1 MNSIQSTITTALPSK
16 RKQTPSGW
24 ISFDAPCCVH
34 NGESADKR
42 KRGGMMFNADGTVS
56 YHCFNCGY
64 TSSYVPGRNLTHKM
78 RKLLGWFGMPN
89 SEITKLALEAL
100 RIKEETVIDGNSPH
114 IQLPVFEKRE
124 LPVGARPIM
133 EWHDWKALEPSGLD
147 PEFIRAV
154 EYIVNDR
161 GLDLEDY
168 DFMWTCEGSYKTRLI
183 VPFYYQGDIVGYT
196 ARKLGD
202 GSPKYITDSQPGYLF
217 NLDGQG
223 WDRQFVIVTEGPF
236 DAISVGGV
244 AVLRNEV
251 NDQQAMLI
259 NSLQRQVIVVPDLD
273 QSGQQL
279 VDDAIKYGW
288 TVAFPEWPDPDIKDV
303 ADAVKRYGKIYTMQ
317 KIVHSA
323 TTGLKIQLLAKT
335 YFAE

>member
-1 MNSIQSTITTALPSK
+1 MNSIQSSITTALPSK

-34 NGESADKR
+34 NGEGADKR
-42 KRGGMMFNADGTVS
+42 KRGGMMFNGDGTVS

-64 TSSYVPGRNLTHKM
+64 TASFIPGRNLSYKM

-89 SEITKLALEAL
+89 SEITKVALEAL
-100 RIKEETVIDGNSPH
+100 RIKEESVIDGDTPH
-114 IQLPVFEKRE
+114 IQLPVFETRE
-124 LPVGARPIM
+124 LPVGAKPIM
-133 EWHDWKALEPSGLD
+133 EWHDWKALEPTGLD

-161 GLDLEDY
+161 GLDLGDY

-202 GSPKYITDSQPGYLF
+202 GSPKYITDSQPGYVF

-259 NSLQRQVIVVPDLD
+259 NSLQREVVVVPDRD
-273 QSGQQL
+273 QSGEQL
-279 VDDAIKYGW
+279 VTDAVKYGW
-288 TVAFPEWPDPDIKDV
+288 SVSFPEWPDADIKDV
-303 ADAVKRYGKIYTMQ
+303 ADAVKRYGKIYTLQ
-317 KIVHSA
+317 KIVQSK

>member
-1 MNSIQSTITTALPSK
+1 MNSIQSSITTTLPAK

-34 NGESADKR
+34 NGEGADKR
-42 KRGGMMFNADGTVS
+42 KRGGIMFNGDGTVS

-64 TSSYVPGRNLTHKM
+64 TASFIPGRNLSYKM

-89 SEITKLALEAL
+89 SEITKIALEAL
-100 RIKEETVIDGNSPH
+100 RIKEETVVDGNALH
-114 IQLPVFEKRE
+114 IQMPVFEKKE
-124 LPVGARPIM
+124 LPVGAKPIM

-202 GSPKYITDSQPGYLF
+202 GSPKYITDSQPGYVF
-217 NLDGQG
+217 NLDSQG
-223 WDRQFVIVTEGPF
+223 WDRKFVIVCEGPF

-251 NDQQAMLI
+251 NDQQSMII
-259 NSLQRQVIVVPDLD
+259 NSLQREVIVVPDKD

-279 VDDAIKYGW
+279 ANDAVKYGW
-288 TVAFPEWPDPDIKDV
+288 SVSFPIWPDSDIKDV

-317 KIVHSA
+317 KIVHSKV
-323 TTGLKIQLLAKT
+323 TGLKIQLLAKT

>member
-1 MNSIQSTITTALPSK
+1 
-16 RKQTPSGW
+16 
-24 ISFDAPCCVH
+24 
-34 NGESADKR
+34 
-42 KRGGMMFNADGTVS
+42 
-56 YHCFNCGY
+56 
-64 TSSYVPGRNLTHKM
+64 M

-89 SEITKLALEAL
+89 SEITKIALEAL
-100 RIKEETVIDGNSPH
+100 RIKEETVVDGNALH
-114 IQLPVFEKRE
+114 IQMPVFEKKE
-124 LPVGARPIM
+124 LPVGAKPIM

-202 GSPKYITDSQPGYLF
+202 GSPKYITDSQPGYVF

-223 WDRQFVIVTEGPF
+223 WDRKFVIVCEGPF

-251 NDQQAMLI
+251 NDQQSMLI
-259 NSLQRQVIVVPDLD
+259 NSLQREVIVVPDKD

-279 VDDAIKYGW
+279 ADDAVKYGW
-288 TVAFPEWPDPDIKDV
+288 SVSFPIWPDSDIKDV

-317 KIVHSA
+317 KIVHSKV
-323 TTGLKIQLLAKT
+323 TGLKIQLLAKT

>member
-1 MNSIQSTITTALPSK
+1 MNSIQSSITTTLPAK

-34 NGESADKR
+34 NGEGADKR
-42 KRGGMMFNADGTVS
+42 KRGGMMFNGDGTVS

-64 TSSYVPGRNLTHKM
+64 TASFIPGRNLSYKM

-89 SEITKLALEAL
+89 SEITKIALEAL
-100 RIKEETVIDGNSPH
+100 RIKEETVVDGNALH
-114 IQLPVFEKRE
+114 IQMPVFEKKE
-124 LPVGARPIM
+124 LPVGAKPIM

-202 GSPKYITDSQPGYLF
+202 GSPKYITDSQPGYVF

-223 WDRQFVIVTEGPF
+223 WDRKFVIVCEGPF

-244 AVLRNEV
+244 AILRNEV
-251 NDQQAMLI
+251 NDQQSMLI
-259 NSLQRQVIVVPDLD
+259 NSLQREVIVVPDKD

-279 VDDAIKYGW
+279 ADDAVKYGW
-288 TVAFPEWPDPDIKDV
+288 SVSFPIWPDSDIKDV

-317 KIVHSA
+317 KIVHSKV
-323 TTGLKIQLLAKT
+323 TGLKIQLLAKT

>member
-1 MNSIQSTITTALPSK
+1 MNSIQSSITTTLPAK

-34 NGESADKR
+34 NGEGADKR
-42 KRGGMMFNADGTVS
+42 KRGGIMFNGDGTVS

-64 TSSYVPGRNLTHKM
+64 TASFIPGRNLSYKM

-89 SEITKLALEAL
+89 SEITKIALEAL
-100 RIKEETVIDGNSPH
+100 RIKEETVVDGNALH
-114 IQLPVFEKRE
+114 IQMPVFEKKE
-124 LPVGARPIM
+124 LPVGAKPIM

-202 GSPKYITDSQPGYLF
+202 GSPKYITDSQPGYVF

-223 WDRQFVIVTEGPF
+223 WDRKFVIVCEGPF

-251 NDQQAMLI
+251 NDQQSMII
-259 NSLQRQVIVVPDLD
+259 NSLQREVIVVPDKD

-279 VDDAIKYGW
+279 ANDAVKYGW
-288 TVAFPEWPDPDIKDV
+288 SVSFPIWPDSDIKDV

-317 KIVHSA
+317 KIVHSKV
-323 TTGLKIQLLAKT
+323 TGLKIQLLAKT

>member
-1 MNSIQSTITTALPSK
+1 MNSIQSSITTTLPAK

-34 NGESADKR
+34 NGEGADKR
-42 KRGGMMFNADGTVS
+42 KRGGIMFNGDGTVS

-64 TSSYVPGRNLTHKM
+64 TASFSPGRNLSYKM

-89 SEITKLALEAL
+89 SEITKIALEAL
-100 RIKEETVIDGNSPH
+100 RIKEETVVDGNALH
-114 IQLPVFEKRE
+114 IQMPVFEKKE
-124 LPVGARPIM
+124 LPVGAKPIM

-202 GSPKYITDSQPGYLF
+202 GSPKYITDSQPGYVF

-223 WDRQFVIVTEGPF
+223 WDRKFVIVCEGPF

-251 NDQQAMLI
+251 NDQQSMLI
-259 NSLQRQVIVVPDLD
+259 NSLQREVIVVPDKD

-279 VDDAIKYGW
+279 ANDAVKYGW
-288 TVAFPEWPDPDIKDV
+288 SVSFPIWPDSDIKDV

-317 KIVHSA
+317 KIVHSKV
-323 TTGLKIQLLAKT
+323 TGLKIQLLAKT

>member
-1 MNSIQSTITTALPSK
+1 
-16 RKQTPSGW
+16 
-24 ISFDAPCCVH
+24 
-34 NGESADKR
+34 
-42 KRGGMMFNADGTVS
+42 MFNGDGTVS

-64 TSSYVPGRNLTHKM
+64 TASFIPGRNLSYKM

-89 SEITKLALEAL
+89 SEITKIALEAL
-100 RIKEETVIDGNSPH
+100 RIKEETVVDGNALH
-114 IQLPVFEKRE
+114 IQMPVFEKKE
-124 LPVGARPIM
+124 LPVGAKPIM

-202 GSPKYITDSQPGYLF
+202 GSPKYITDSQPGYVF
-217 NLDGQG
+217 NLDSQG
-223 WDRQFVIVTEGPF
+223 WDRKFVIVCEGPF

-251 NDQQAMLI
+251 NDQQSMII
-259 NSLQRQVIVVPDLD
+259 NSLQREVIVVPDKD

-279 VDDAIKYGW
+279 ANDAVKYGW
-288 TVAFPEWPDPDIKDV
+288 SVSFPIWPDSDIKDV

-317 KIVHSA
+317 KIVHSKV
-323 TTGLKIQLLAKT
+323 TGLKIQLLAKT

>member
-1 MNSIQSTITTALPSK
+1 
-16 RKQTPSGW
+16 
-24 ISFDAPCCVH
+24 
-34 NGESADKR
+34 
-42 KRGGMMFNADGTVS
+42 VS

-64 TSSYVPGRNLTHKM
+64 TASFIPGRNLSYKM

-89 SEITKLALEAL
+89 SEITKIALEAL
-100 RIKEETVIDGNSPH
+100 RIKEETVVDGNALH
-114 IQLPVFEKRE
+114 IQMPVFEKKE
-124 LPVGARPIM
+124 LPVGAKPIM

-202 GSPKYITDSQPGYLF
+202 GSPKYITDSQPGYVF
-217 NLDGQG
+217 NLDSQG
-223 WDRQFVIVTEGPF
+223 WDRKFVIVCEGPF

-251 NDQQAMLI
+251 NDQQSMII
-259 NSLQRQVIVVPDLD
+259 NSLQREVIVVPDKD

-279 VDDAIKYGW
+279 ANDAVKYGW
-288 TVAFPEWPDPDIKDV
+288 SVSFPIWPDSDIKDV

-317 KIVHSA
+317 KIVHSKV
-323 TTGLKIQLLAKT
+323 TGLKIQLLAKT

>member
-1 MNSIQSTITTALPSK
+1 MNSIQSSITTTLPAK
-16 RKQTPSGW
+16 RKQTPSVW

-34 NGESADKR
+34 NGESTDKR
-42 KRGGMMFNADGTVS
+42 KRGGIMFNGDGTVS

-64 TSSYVPGRNLTHKM
+64 TASFIPGRNLSYKM
-78 RKLLGWFGMPN
+78 KKLLGWFGMPN
-89 SEITKLALEAL
+89 SEITKIALEAL
-100 RIKEETVIDGNSPH
+100 RIKEEHVIDGGTPT
-114 IQLPVFEKRE
+114 IQLPVFEKKE
-124 LPVGARPIM
+124 LPVGAKPIM

-161 GLDLEDY
+161 GLDIEDY
-168 DFMWTCEGSYKTRLI
+168 DFMWTCEGSYKSRLI

-202 GSPKYITDSQPGYLF
+202 GSPKYITDSQPGYVF

-223 WDRQFVIVTEGPF
+223 YDRQFVIVVEGPF

-251 NDQQAMLI
+251 NDQQSMLI
-259 NSLQRQVIVVPDLD
+259 NSLQREVIVVPDKD
-273 QSGQQL
+273 QSGEQL
-279 VDDAIKYGW
+279 VTDAVKYGW
-288 TVAFPEWPDPDIKDV
+288 SVSFPEWPDNDIKDV
-303 ADAVKRYGKIYTMQ
+303 AEAVERYGKIYTMQ
-317 KIVHSA
+317 KIVSSKV
-323 TTGLKIQLLAKT
+323 TGLKIQLLAKT

>member
-1 MNSIQSTITTALPSK
+1 MNSIQSSITTTLPAK

-34 NGESADKR
+34 NGEGADKR
-42 KRGGMMFNADGTVS
+42 KRGGIMFNGDGTVS

-64 TSSYVPGRNLTHKM
+64 TASFIPGRNLSYKM

-89 SEITKLALEAL
+89 SEITKIALEAL
-100 RIKEETVIDGNSPH
+100 RIKEETVVDGNALH
-114 IQLPVFEKRE
+114 IQMPVFEKKE
-124 LPVGARPIM
+124 LPVGAKPIM

-196 ARKLGD
+196 ARKLSD
-202 GSPKYITDSQPGYLF
+202 GSPKYITDSQPGYVF
-217 NLDGQG
+217 NLDTQG
-223 WDRQFVIVTEGPF
+223 WDRKFVIVVEGPF
-236 DAISVGGV
+236 DAIAVSGI

-259 NSLQRQVIVVPDLD
+259 NALQREVVVVPDRD
-273 QSGQQL
+273 PSGQQL
-279 VDDAIKYGW
+279 VEDAVKYGW
-288 TVAFPEWPDPDIKDV
+288 TVSFPDWPDAEIKDV
-303 ADAVKRYGKIYTMQ
+303 SDAVKKYGKIYTMQ
-317 KIVHSA
+317 KIVNSKA
-323 TTGLKIQLLAKT
+323 TGLKIQLLAKT

>member
-24 ISFDAPCCVH
+24 VSFDAPCCVH
-34 NGESADKR
+34 NGEGADKR
-42 KRGGMMFNADGTVS
+42 KRGGIMFNGDGTVS

-64 TSSYVPGRNLTHKM
+64 TASFIPGRNLSYKM

-100 RIKEETVIDGNSPH
+100 RIKEETVIDGNTPH
-114 IQLPVFEKRE
+114 VQLPVFEKRE
-124 LPVGARPIM
+124 LPVGARPFM
-133 EWHDWKALEPSGLD
+133 EWHNWKALEPSGLD

-154 EYIVNDR
+154 EYVVYDR
-161 GLDLEDY
+161 GLDIGDY

-202 GSPKYITDSQPGYLF
+202 GSPKYITDSQPGYVF

-223 WDRQFVIVTEGPF
+223 WDRQFVIVVEGPF
-236 DAISVGGV
+236 DAISIGGV

-259 NSLQRQVIVVPDLD
+259 NSLQRQVIVVPDKD
-273 QSGQQL
+273 QSGEQL
-279 VDDAIKYGW
+279 VTDAIKYGW
-288 TVAFPEWPDPDIKDV
+288 TVAFPDWPDADVKDV

-317 KIVHSA
+317 KIIHSV
-323 TTGLKIQLLAKT
+323 TSGIKIQLLAKT
-335 YFAE
+335 YFAD

>member
-1 MNSIQSTITTALPSK
+1 MNSIQSSITTTLPAK
-16 RKQTPSGW
+16 RKQTPSGG

-34 NGESADKR
+34 NGEGADKR
-42 KRGGMMFNADGTVS
+42 KRGGIMFNGDGTVS

-64 TSSYVPGRNLTHKM
+64 TASFIPGRNLSYKM

-89 SEITKLALEAL
+89 SEITKIALEAL
-100 RIKEETVIDGNSPH
+100 RIKEETVVDGNALH
-114 IQLPVFEKRE
+114 IQMPVFEKKE
-124 LPVGARPIM
+124 LPVGAKPIM

-202 GSPKYITDSQPGYLF
+202 GSPKYITDSQPGYVF
-217 NLDGQG
+217 NLDSQG
-223 WDRQFVIVTEGPF
+223 WDRKFVIVCEGPF

-251 NDQQAMLI
+251 NDQQSMII
-259 NSLQRQVIVVPDLD
+259 NSLQREVIVVPDKD

-279 VDDAIKYGW
+279 ANDAVKYGW
-288 TVAFPEWPDPDIKDV
+288 SVSFPIWPDSDIKDV

-317 KIVHSA
+317 KIVHSKV
-323 TTGLKIQLLAKT
+323 TGLKIQLLAKT

>member
-1 MNSIQSTITTALPSK
+1 MNLIQQTLLTALPPK
-16 RKQTPSGW
+16 HKKTPSGW
-24 ISFDAPCCVH
+24 TSFNAPCCVY
-34 NGESADKR
+34 NGENADKR
-42 KRGGMMFNADGTVS
+42 MRGGMMHNTDGTVS

-64 TSSYVPGRNLTHKM
+64 TASFIPGRNLSYKM

-89 SEITKLALEAL
+89 SEITKIALEAL
-100 RIKEETVIDGNSPH
+100 RIKEETVVDGNALH
-114 IQLPVFEKRE
+114 IQMPVFEKKE
-124 LPVGARPIM
+124 LPVGAKPIM

-202 GSPKYITDSQPGYLF
+202 GSPKYITDSQPGYVF

-223 WDRQFVIVTEGPF
+223 WDRKFVIVCEGPF

-244 AVLRNEV
+244 AILRNEV
-251 NDQQAMLI
+251 NDQQSMLI
-259 NSLQRQVIVVPDLD
+259 NSLQREVIVVPDKD

-279 VDDAIKYGW
+279 ADDAVKYGW
-288 TVAFPEWPDPDIKDV
+288 SVSFPIWPDSDIKDV

-317 KIVHSA
+317 KIVHSKV
-323 TTGLKIQLLAKT
+323 TGLKIQLLAKT

>member
-1 MNSIQSTITTALPSK
+1 MNSIQSSITTTLPAK

-34 NGESADKR
+34 NGEGADKR
-42 KRGGMMFNADGTVS
+42 KRGGIMFNGDGTVS

-64 TSSYVPGRNLTHKM
+64 TASFIPGRNLSYKM

-89 SEITKLALEAL
+89 SEITKIALEAL
-100 RIKEETVIDGNSPH
+100 RIKEETVVDGNALH
-114 IQLPVFEKRE
+114 IQMPVFEKKE
-124 LPVGARPIM
+124 LPVGAKPIM

-202 GSPKYITDSQPGYLF
+202 GSPKYITDSQPGYVF

-223 WDRQFVIVTEGPF
+223 WDRKFVIVCEGPF

-251 NDQQAMLI
+251 NDQQSMLI
-259 NSLQRQVIVVPDLD
+259 NSLQREVIVVPDKD

-279 VDDAIKYGW
+279 ANDAVKYGW
-288 TVAFPEWPDPDIKDV
+288 SVSFPIWPDSDIKDV

-317 KIVHSA
+317 KIVHSKV
-323 TTGLKIQLLAKT
+323 TGLKIQLLAKT

>member
-1 MNSIQSTITTALPSK
+1 MNSIQSSITTTLPAK

-34 NGESADKR
+34 NGEGADKR
-42 KRGGMMFNADGTVS
+42 KRGGIMFNGDGTVS

-64 TSSYVPGRNLTHKM
+64 TASFIPGRNLSYKM

-89 SEITKLALEAL
+89 SEITKIALEAL
-100 RIKEETVIDGNSPH
+100 RIKEETVVDGNALH
-114 IQLPVFEKRE
+114 IQMPVFEKKE
-124 LPVGARPIM
+124 LPVGAKPIM

-202 GSPKYITDSQPGYLF
+202 GSPKYITDSQPGYVF

-223 WDRQFVIVTEGPF
+223 WDRKFVIVCEGPF

-251 NDQQAMLI
+251 NDQQSMLI
-259 NSLQRQVIVVPDLD
+259 NSLQREVIVVPDKD

-279 VDDAIKYGW
+279 ANDAVKYGW
-288 TVAFPEWPDPDIKDV
+288 SVSFPIWPDSNIKDV

-317 KIVHSA
+317 KIVHSKV
-323 TTGLKIQLLAKT
+323 TGLKIQLLAKT

>member
-24 ISFDAPCCVH
+24 ISFDGPCCVH
-34 NGESADKR
+34 NGEGADKR

-64 TSSYVPGRNLTHKM
+64 TASFVPGRNLSYKM
-78 RKLLGWFGMPN
+78 RKLLGWFGMPD

-100 RIKEETVIDGNSPH
+100 RIKEETVVDGNESY

-124 LPVGARPIM
+124 LPVGARSF
-133 EWHDWKALEPSGLD
+133 EELHDWKALEPSGLD

-154 EYIVNDR
+154 EYVVYDR

-168 DFMWTCEGSYKTRLI
+168 DFMWTPEGSYKKRLI

-196 ARKLGD
+196 ARKIGD
-202 GSPKYITDSQPGYLF
+202 GSPKYITDSQPGYVF
-217 NLDGQG
+217 NLDSQNYY
-223 WDRQFVIVTEGPF
+223 RRYCFVVEGPF
-236 DAISVGGV
+236 DAISIDGV
-244 AVLRNEV
+244 AVLRNDI

-259 NSLQRQVIVVPDLD
+259 NSLRRQVIVVPDSD
-273 QSGQQL
+273 KAGMEL
-279 VDDAIKYGW
+279 VNSALENEWG
-288 TVAFPEWPDPDIKDV
+288 VAFPEWSDVKDINE
-303 ADAVKRYGKIYTMQ
+303 AVQKYGKIYVLK
-317 KIVHSA
+317 KIVSSIE
-323 TTGLKIQLLAKT
+323 TNPVKIKIRAKT
-335 YFAE
+335 YFG